1 LPQSEM
7 IFPLAHGSE
16 YAQFTDTTFAGVGQA
31 ALLQVVDNFR
41 LGAAQKRVGG
51 LFQRDCGG
59 QGGLVC
65 RAQLLGGS
73 YTLFH
78 GGVVRFAC
86 QRETQVGGGI
96 FVGAVYAGRVGKL
109 CEALQGMEQLSGGTL
124 EIPAAARSEQH
135 VSAKYDSRRDKRDV
149 IVDVPGNFDD
159 VELGANPFQL

>member
-1 LPQSEM
+1 M

-65 RAQLLGGS
+65 RAQLLGGCDA
-73 YTLFH
+73 LFY
-78 GGVVRFAC
+78 GGVIRFAG
-86 QRETQVGGGI
+86 QREAQVGGGI
-96 FVGAVYAGRVGKL
+96 LVGAVYADRVGKL
-109 CEALQGMEQLSGGTL
+109 CQALQGMVKLRRGSL
-124 EIPAAARSEQH
+124 EIPAAASAEQH
-135 VSAKYDSRRDKRDV
+135 VSAKYDPRRDKRDV
-149 IVDVPGNFDD
+149 IDDVPGNFDD
-159 VELGANPFQL
+159 VELGAKPFQL